1 VQGVIKAYDPDSRE
15 GIVVRDLDRS
25 EHLLAAD
32 ALVGSVFR
40 TLRQG
45 QRIVFDVDAEGRATR
60 VRTGAEVDMGVPAEP
75 IRRT

>member
-1 VQGVIKAYDPDSRE
+1 VIKAYDPDSGE

-45 QRIVFDVDAEGRATR
+45 QRIVYDLDGAGRATK
-60 VRTGAEVDMGVPAEP
+60 VRTGAEVDMGLPREP
-75 IRRT
+75 TRR